1 MVDHKNLATIYNCNF
16 GRCSQLSEE
25 IQFGMPCHHGAQ
37 LSTFFFPRQ
46 EGKTLR
52 ERARAKKKQ
61 YNRRGSLFRGA
72 GVASFAAGRLEVSAV
87 AIPIIPWYMIGFII
101 VLLVIIA

>member
-1 MVDHKNLATIYNCNF
+1 MKKSSLPCHI
-16 GRCSQLSEE
+16 
-25 IQFGMPCHHGAQ
+25 CHHGAQ
-37 LSTFFFPRQ
+37 LSTFIFPRQ

-72 GVASFAAGRLEVSAV
+72 GVASFAAGRIGSLEVSAV